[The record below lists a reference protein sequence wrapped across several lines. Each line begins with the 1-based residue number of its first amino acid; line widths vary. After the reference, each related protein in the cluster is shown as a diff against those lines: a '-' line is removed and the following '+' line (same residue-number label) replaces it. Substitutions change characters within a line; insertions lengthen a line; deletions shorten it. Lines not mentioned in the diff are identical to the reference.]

1 MVLLRSP
8 PTRFSLITLVNV
20 PTINTKPA
28 LKCVDRLIHTYLL
41 DLLDQEM
48 EYLSTIED
56 GVDAKK
62 YQFFGEHKD
71 EFPSLMDTVVTLQN
85 AEKVTRKYR
94 LDRGNDT
101 NDRPDTYTIGTS
113 MHKRN
118 YSTPVG
124 FLSGE
129 KFLSIDEPI
138 EDDGSGDGWYFGGDR
153 PSSPPPIQSVE
164 YDRNATNKSVY
175 TSNTNSFRSH
185 RRTMSTGATGLPSSP
200 ARHTGSN
207 GFSPTR
213 SSNDSN
219 LFRLIVTLQL
229 CFVRIEE
236 ANSVLCRGK
245 AGLQSG
251 DPIAT
256 SGRYR
261 SDSIQD
267 DLRFCSANKIDSDF
281 AVSTVVVAESDR
293 SIGRLRLLTFA
304 FLGIGA
310 TFYMTT
316 TSKTKDERIQLAKSA
331 GKMTLGVATASLV
344 RKRWRILTM
353 NARLANSG
361 DAIEDWIMQW
371 ICLIHG
377 NNGSE
382 ERQLHARRKVRVVH
396 KVSLHNSQELMFAT
410 PF

>member
-1 MVLLRSP
+1 
-8 PTRFSLITLVNV
+8 
-20 PTINTKPA
+20 
-28 LKCVDRLIHTYLL
+28 
-41 DLLDQEM
+41 
-48 EYLSTIED
+48 
-56 GVDAKK
+56 
-62 YQFFGEHKD
+62 
-71 EFPSLMDTVVTLQN
+71 
-85 AEKVTRKYR
+85 
-94 LDRGNDT
+94 
-101 NDRPDTYTIGTS
+101 
-113 MHKRN
+113 
-118 YSTPVG
+118 
-124 FLSGE
+124 
-129 KFLSIDEPI
+129 LSIDEPI

-164 YDRNATNKSVY
+164 YDRNATSKSVY

-185 RRTMSTGATGLPSSP
+185 RRTVSTGAIGLPSSP

-310 TFYMTT
+310 TFYLTT